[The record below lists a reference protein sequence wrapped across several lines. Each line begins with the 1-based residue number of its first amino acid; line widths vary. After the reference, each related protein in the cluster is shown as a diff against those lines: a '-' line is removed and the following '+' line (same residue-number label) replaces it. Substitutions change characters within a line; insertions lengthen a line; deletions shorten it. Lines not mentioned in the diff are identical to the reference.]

1 MRAMKIFFVD
11 IKARR
16 RRQAKK
22 LKFMNIVF
30 VIFIYGFFCLLT
42 FYRISAFFSPL
53 LSLSLTLS

>member
-1 MRAMKIFFVD
+1 MRAMKMFFVD
-11 IKARR
+11 IKARLR
-16 RRQAKK
+16 RHPKK

-53 LSLSLTLS
+53 LSLSLS